1 MAIKQEIINELLVG
15 TKSKEDLFGV
25 EGLLKQLSKQLIE
38 GMLESEMSHHLGY
51 DKYAQEGI
59 NSGNSRNGKG
69 CKTVKTGNGEL
80 NIKVPR
86 DRQGDFEPQLI
97 EKRKTRLSGLNDQV
111 LQLYARG
118 MTVRDIQTF
127 LKDLYGTEISRDLI
141 STITDGVLEE
151 VNSWRNRPLDRVYPI
166 VYIDGFVSKCRLD
179 GHVAN
184 RTVYVVYGI
193 DKDGYKDVLGLYLG
207 EQEGSKYWLSVMTE
221 LKNRGVQDIFLLC
234 ADGLKGLPES
244 IAAAF
249 PQAVFQTC
257 VVHMV
262 RHSLKYV
269 PHKEK
274 KAVADDL
281 KKVYQANTLKLAE
294 EALDEFE
301 LTWGEKYPAII
312 RSWRSNWDKVLP
324 FFDFPKDIRRV
335 IYTTNIIESLNRTL
349 RKAVKTRG
357 HFPTEDALMKVL
369 YLAIKGAS
377 KKWTMPLRNWTEA
390 MNQFA
395 IVFGDRYT
403 IG

>member
-15 TKSKEDLFGV
+15 ANTKEDLFGA

-38 GMLESEMSHHLGY
+38 GMLESEMTHYLGY
-51 DKYAQEGI
+51 DK
-59 NSGNSRNGKG
+59 NSKDGNNTGNSRNGKG
-69 CKTVKTGNGEL
+69 CKKIKTGSGEL
-80 NIKVPR
+80 DIEVPR
-86 DRQGDFEPQLI
+86 DRNSQFEPQLI
-97 EKRKTRLSGLNDQV
+97 EKRKSRLAGLDDQV

-118 MTVRDIQTF
+118 MTVRDIQSF

-141 STITDGVLEE
+141 STITDGILDE
-151 VNSWRNRPLDRVYPI
+151 VNSWRNRPLDRLYPI

-193 DKDGYKDVLGLYLG
+193 DQEGYKDVLGLYLG
-207 EQEGSKYWLSVMTE
+207 EKEGAKYWLSVLTE
-221 LKNRGVQDIFLLC
+221 LKNRGLQDIFLIC

-244 IAAAF
+244 IEASF
-249 PQAVFQTC
+249 PKAVFQTC
-257 VVHMV
+257 VVHMI

-274 KAVADDL
+274 KAVASDL
-281 KKVYQANTLKLAE
+281 KKVYQADTLTLAE

-301 LTWGEKYPAII
+301 LVWGEKYPAII
-312 RSWRSNWDKVLP
+312 KSWRNNWENIIP

-349 RKAVKTRG
+349 RKSVKTRG
-357 HFPTEDALMKVL
+357 HFPTEDSLMKVL
-369 YLAIKGAS
+369 YLAIKGVS

-390 MNQFA
+390 MNQFS

-403 IG
+403 SG